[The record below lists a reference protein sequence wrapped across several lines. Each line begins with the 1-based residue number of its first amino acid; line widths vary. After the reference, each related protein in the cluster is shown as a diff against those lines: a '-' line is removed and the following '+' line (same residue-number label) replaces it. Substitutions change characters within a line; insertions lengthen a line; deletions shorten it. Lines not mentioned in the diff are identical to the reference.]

1 MPLDLTEAIER
12 AKLLS
17 DDSGLLAQESYDLL
31 TSKLEDTEL
40 HAFTMAL
47 VDLGIRP
54 RTGKVDDVSRRLLAR
69 VLGQAA
75 PEEAFPDE
83 DLREVLENAGISV
96 SKDGKVTF
104 YKSNIPGLYKDRLQ
118 ALPLETAIQVWE
130 QQLEIAD
137 SEKEKAEGL
146 QNTLTQ
152 LKRQVQERL
161 RTKSSPTVAVIN
173 TTLSS
178 LENYGFDPRSVSK
191 TTQGISKGIEQVFEM
206 IMSSNWIQALP
217 AIENIQEV
225 LEQYT
230 ATQVSDYEQNLFI
243 WDALDRLSSL
253 KVEDP
258 ASFQATVEGLGGVIA
273 RLLQVHRGSL

>member
-1 MPLDLTEAIER
+1 
-12 AKLLS
+12 
-17 DDSGLLAQESYDLL
+17 
-31 TSKLEDTEL
+31 
-40 HAFTMAL
+40 
-47 VDLGIRP
+47 
-54 RTGKVDDVSRRLLAR
+54 
-69 VLGQAA
+69 
-75 PEEAFPDE
+75 
-83 DLREVLENAGISV
+83 
-96 SKDGKVTF
+96 
-104 YKSNIPGLYKDRLQ
+104 
-118 ALPLETAIQVWE
+118 
-130 QQLEIAD
+130 
-137 SEKEKAEGL
+137 
-146 QNTLTQ
+146 
-152 LKRQVQERL
+152 
-161 RTKSSPTVAVIN
+161 
-173 TTLSS
+173 
-178 LENYGFDPRSVSK
+178 VSK